1 VSKVKQATII
11 WFVLTLLTLL
21 AAFLGSVDLARE
33 QQTSSY
39 VGLWITL
46 ASLVILIS
54 KGQLIVDF
62 FMDLK
67 SVNPLWRLLFS
78 AYCVVI
84 AFFILLAYYMGL
96 S

>member
-1 VSKVKQATII
+1 MSKVKQATII
-11 WFVLTLLTLL
+11 WFGLILLTLL
-21 AAFLGSVDLARE
+21 AAFLGSVDLAIE
-33 QQTSSY
+33 QQASSN

-46 ASLVILIS
+46 GSLVILIF
-54 KGQLIVDF
+54 KGQLIVDI

-67 SVNPLWRLLFS
+67 SVNPLWRLLFW